1 MENNR
6 STKLGLTKSQLKCF
20 DVIKNFI
27 EKNRYSP
34 SVREVAEL
42 MNMTGVSNVHRL
54 IKELERRGWIR
65 SSPKMRRSIQ
75 II

>member
-1 MENNR
+1 MEKNNLA
-6 STKLGLTKSQLKCF
+6 KLGLTESQLKCF
-20 DVIKNFI
+20 DVIRNFI

-42 MNMTGVSNVHRL
+42 MGMTGSSNVHRL

-65 SSPKMRRSIQ
+65 SSPRMRRSIK